1 MKIEYPDLGNHE
13 LNKII
18 ADVWKKMGPEEKEA
32 YSREN
37 CLKKMEFERNFDDSL
52 NKLGLSH
59 ILKPKRT
66 NDVEE
71 ESDWLPK

>member
-1 MKIEYPDLGNHE
+1 M
-13 LNKII
+13 
-18 ADVWKKMGPEEKEA
+18 
-32 YSREN
+32 
-37 CLKKMEFERNFDDSL
+37 KKMEFERNFDDSL

-71 ESDWLPK
+71 ESD